1 MKRIDF
7 LKTCGMACL
16 GSSTIVTLFQSCV
29 TGANYYAKSELD
41 GQYLKVLKT
50 EFISAKNVNR
60 EYVIVKAE
68 QLNFPI
74 YLHKINESEYSAVW
88 MECSH
93 QSAELSAHGEY
104 LTCPSH
110 GSEFDK
116 LGNVTQGPAQQS
128 LRKFKTSLDNQYIL
142 IQLS

>member
-1 MKRIDF
+1 M
-7 LKTCGMACL
+7 
-16 GSSTIVTLFQSCV
+16 
-29 TGANYYAKSELD
+29 SE
-41 GQYLKVLKT
+41 
-50 EFISAKNVNR
+50 KNTSR
-60 EYVIVKAE
+60 QYVIVKAE
-68 QLNFPI
+68 QLNYPI
-74 YLHKINESEYSAVW
+74 YLHKISEFEYSAVW

-93 QSAELSAHGEY
+93 QNAELSAHGEY

-116 LGNVTQGPAQQS
+116 LGNVTQGPAQHS